1 MKYSIISIAFII
13 LLFILPS
20 SINAYIR
27 NNIEETPTI
36 LYKNNNVKDTV
47 SNRDPIEMIGFEKRI
62 NDKTE
67 SFLLRNNTCNLITRI
82 RLKIYYKTPK
92 NEMIDYRE
100 VTIDQ
105 EIHPHMTK
113 QIEINSFDKNK
124 RYYDIFSPNKNNEGY
139 PFKISW
145 VLLRYDIAIIPQ

>member
-1 MKYSIISIAFII
+1 MKYSTSIVLII
-13 LLFILPS
+13 LLFIFPS
-20 SINAYIR
+20 SINAYMQSG
-27 NNIEETPTI
+27 IEETSTI
-36 LYKNNNVKDTV
+36 PYKNNNVKDTV

-105 EIHPHMTK
+105 EIHMTK

-124 RYYDIFSPNKNNEGY
+124 RYYYVSSPNKNNEGY

-145 VLLRYDIAIIPQ
+145 VLLRYDIAITP

>member
-1 MKYSIISIAFII
+1 MKYNISITFII
-13 LLFILPS
+13 LLFIFS
-20 SINAYIR
+20 SPINAYMR
-27 NNIEETPTI
+27 NITEEISTI
-36 LYKNNNVKDTV
+36 LYENNDVKDTV
-47 SNRDPIEMIGFEKRI
+47 SNKDPIEMIGFEKRI

-67 SFLLRNNTCNLITRI
+67 SFLLRNNTCHLITRI
-82 RLKIYYKTPK
+82 KLKIYYKTPK

-113 QIEINSFDKNK
+113 LIEINSFDKNK
-124 RYYDIFSPNKNNEGY
+124 RYHYIYNPNKNNEGY

-145 VLLRYDIAIIPQ
+145 VLLRYDVAVIP

>member
-113 QIEINSFDKNK
+113 QIEINSFDKNN
-124 RYYDIFSPNKNNEGY
+124 RYYYIFSPTKNNEGY

>member
-1 MKYSIISIAFII
+1 MKYRTSIVLII
-13 LLFILPS
+13 LLFIFPS
-20 SINAYIR
+20 SINAYMQSG
-27 NNIEETPTI
+27 IEETSTI
-36 LYKNNNVKDTV
+36 PYKNNNVKDTV

-124 RYYDIFSPNKNNEGY
+124 RYYYVSSPNKNNEGY

-145 VLLRYDIAIIPQ
+145 VLLRYDIAITP

>member
-124 RYYDIFSPNKNNEGY
+124 RYYYIFSSNKNNEGY

>member
-82 RLKIYYKTPK
+82 RLKIYYK
-92 NEMIDYRE
+92 
-100 VTIDQ
+100 
-105 EIHPHMTK
+105 
-113 QIEINSFDKNK
+113 F
-124 RYYDIFSPNKNNEGY
+124 
-139 PFKISW
+139 
-145 VLLRYDIAIIPQ
+145 